1 MSIGTEYLR
10 VVRERFIGLKG
21 QGEKTFDQLN
31 EDDFHWTSNDDSNS
45 IAILILHLSG
55 NMVSR
60 WTDFLTTDGEKPD
73 RNRDGEFETKRLL
86 KAQLMDHWEHGWC
99 VFFDALESLHE
110 QDLEKNIHIRGQA
123 HSVIDAIERQMA
135 HYAIHIGQV
144 MFIGKQIKGEQWK
157 SLSIPKGESDAYLA
171 RMLKGK

>member
-73 RNRDGEFETKRLL
+73 RNRDGEFETKRN
-86 KAQLMDHWEHGWC
+86 DC
-99 VFFDALESLHE
+99 
-110 QDLEKNIHIRGQA
+110 
-123 HSVIDAIERQMA
+123 
-135 HYAIHIGQV
+135 
-144 MFIGKQIKGEQWK
+144 
-157 SLSIPKGESDAYLA
+157 
-171 RMLKGK
+171 